1 MTESLRVLVIS
12 DDDDLTGPLAA
23 ILRRAGHRVGVNGT
37 TGGIVDLQ
45 GTTPPDALFLDHD
58 ISPGPRTMILDLLEP
73 HAGPT
78 SFPLLIL
85 GGGPSPTVPR
95 GWHEDAWMSLG
106 RPPAATEVL
115 AGLSALKRLAFYR
128 PYRDLVH
135 SLSQPFTTLH
145 ALSGT
150 LSKTSPADEAA
161 RRTIERLGVEAEKLM
176 SLMEEFQRTRAA
188 IKS

>member
-1 MTESLRVLVIS
+1 
-12 DDDDLTGPLAA
+12 
-23 ILRRAGHRVGVNGT
+23 
-37 TGGIVDLQ
+37 
-45 GTTPPDALFLDHD
+45 
-58 ISPGPRTMILDLLEP
+58 
-73 HAGPT
+73 
-78 SFPLLIL
+78 
-85 GGGPSPTVPR
+85 
-95 GWHEDAWMSLG
+95 MSLG

-135 SLSQPFTTLH
+135 SLSQPVTTLH